1 MNGWLVKIKDIDK
14 IKKAI
19 QVDRAT
25 ALEKLY
31 VYGWAIRAEMNSG
44 LNYKEAVEQLRYVCE
59 DIFIEEVNDF
69 AIMKAGAKYLVLD
82 MSMLCETEELGI
94 KSDDYYQLYDLL
106 EGNFNY
112 NLSKTPLTNKSINAT
127 INPENTNEPEN

>member
-1 MNGWLVKIKDIDK
+1 MYIIIDIMEVYMESVKAFKFMNGWIVKHKDIDK
-14 IKKAI
+14 IEEAI
-19 QVDRAT
+19 WVDRAT
-25 ALEKLY
+25 ALEELY

-44 LNYKEAVEQLRYVCE
+44 LNYKEAVEQLHYVLG

-82 MSMLCETEELGI
+82 MFMLCETEELGI

-106 EGNFNY
+106 EGKF
-112 NLSKTPLTNKSINAT
+112 
-127 INPENTNEPEN
+127 

>member
-1 MNGWLVKIKDIDK
+1 MMTYKFMNGWLVKLKDIDK

-44 LNYKEAVEQLRYVCE
+44 LDYKEAVEQLRYVCG
-59 DIFIEEVNDF
+59 DIFIEEINGF
-69 AIMKAGAKYLVLD
+69 AIMKAGVKYLVLD

-94 KSDDYYQLYDLL
+94 KSDDYHQLYDLL
-106 EGNFNY
+106 EGKF
-112 NLSKTPLTNKSINAT
+112 
-127 INPENTNEPEN
+127 

>member
-1 MNGWLVKIKDIDK
+1 MYIIINIMEESMTYKFMNGWLVKIKDIDK

-44 LNYKEAVEQLRYVCE
+44 LNYKEAVEQLRYVLG

-82 MSMLCETEELGI
+82 MFMLCETEELGI

-106 EGNFNY
+106 EGKF
-112 NLSKTPLTNKSINAT
+112 
-127 INPENTNEPEN
+127 

>member
-1 MNGWLVKIKDIDK
+1 MYIIIDIMEESMTYKFMNGWLVKEKDIDK
-14 IKKAI
+14 IKEAI

-44 LNYKEAVEQLRYVCE
+44 LNYKEAVEQLRYVLG

-82 MSMLCETEELGI
+82 MFMLCETEELGI
-94 KSDDYYQLYDLL
+94 KSDDYHQLYDLL
-106 EGNFNY
+106 EGKF
-112 NLSKTPLTNKSINAT
+112 
-127 INPENTNEPEN
+127 

>member
-1 MNGWLVKIKDIDK
+1 MTYKFMNGWLVKIKDIDK

-44 LNYKEAVEQLRYVCE
+44 LNYKEAVEQLRYVLG
-59 DIFIEEVNDF
+59 DIFIEEINGFV
-69 AIMKAGAKYLVLD
+69 IMKAGTKYLVLD
-82 MSMLCETEELGI
+82 ITALCESCKGNFG
-94 KSDDYYQLYDLL
+94 SDNLYSLYDLL
-106 EGNFNY
+106 EGKF
-112 NLSKTPLTNKSINAT
+112 
-127 INPENTNEPEN
+127 

>member
-1 MNGWLVKIKDIDK
+1 MTYKFMNGWLVKEKDIDK
-14 IKKAI
+14 IKEAI

-44 LNYKEAVEQLRYVCE
+44 LNYKEAVEQLRYVLG

-82 MSMLCETEELGI
+82 MFMLCETEELGI
-94 KSDDYYQLYDLL
+94 KSDDYHQLYDLL
-106 EGNFNY
+106 EGKF
-112 NLSKTPLTNKSINAT
+112 
-127 INPENTNEPEN
+127 

>member
-1 MNGWLVKIKDIDK
+1 MTYKFMNGWLVKIKDIDK
-14 IKKAI
+14 IKTAI
-19 QVDRAT
+19 QIDRAT

-44 LNYKEAVEQLRYVCE
+44 LDYKEAVKQLRYVCE
-59 DIFIEEVNDF
+59 DIFIKEVNGF
-69 AIMKAGAKYLVLD
+69 VIMKAGAKYLVLD

-106 EGNFNY
+106 ERKF
-112 NLSKTPLTNKSINAT
+112 
-127 INPENTNEPEN
+127 

>member
-1 MNGWLVKIKDIDK
+1 MTYKFMNGWLVKIKDIDK

-25 ALEKLY
+25 GLEKLY

-44 LNYKEAVEQLRYVCE
+44 LNYKEAVEQLRYVLG

-82 MSMLCETEELGI
+82 ISALCETEELGI
-94 KSDDYYQLYDLL
+94 KPDDYYQLYDLL
-106 EGNFNY
+106 EGKF
-112 NLSKTPLTNKSINAT
+112 
-127 INPENTNEPEN
+127 

>member
-1 MNGWLVKIKDIDK
+1 MTYKFMNGWLVKEKDIDK

-44 LNYKEAVEQLRYVCE
+44 LNYKEAIEQLRYILG
-59 DIFIEEVNDF
+59 DRFIEESCGFV
-69 AIMKAGAKYLVLD
+69 IMKAGTKYLVLD
-82 MSMLCETEELGI
+82 ITALCESCECGSGFD
-94 KSDDYYQLYDLL
+94 SDNLYSLYNLL
-106 EGNFNY
+106 EGKF
-112 NLSKTPLTNKSINAT
+112 
-127 INPENTNEPEN
+127 

>member
-1 MNGWLVKIKDIDK
+1 MTYKFMNGWLVKIKDIDK

-44 LNYKEAVEQLRYVCE
+44 LNYKEAVEQLRYVLG

-82 MSMLCETEELGI
+82 ITALCESCRGGFG
-94 KSDDYYQLYDLL
+94 SDNLYSLYDLL
-106 EGNFNY
+106 EGKF
-112 NLSKTPLTNKSINAT
+112 
-127 INPENTNEPEN
+127 